1 MTRLRTALL
10 IAAAFA
16 LGTSV
21 TSIVA
26 SRRFAWSSPEFIAA
40 AASAFLLCAW
50 LLSSRVRTL
59 KESPRVSPF
68 GLSLTFNIV
77 LLGMVTYFALGVRQQ
92 RYWLDSRFEAALSL
106 ISPRLL
112 PPSRIH
118 VPPYSSRPVANY
130 EPATCLWPGQQ
141 VGFLG
146 GRILTV
152 EASIEDISIESG
164 GGATFLHIS
173 FRQGNWQTLAEFI
186 QSHPGDRLAFVT
198 SNQQVLLDIAPN
210 APMLD
215 RHLRFDISESAL
227 DRLIADRLVLWF
239 RRTPPI
245 AA

>member
-1 MTRLRTALL
+1 MTRLRTTLL
-10 IAAAFA
+10 VAAAFA

-26 SRRFAWSSPEFIAA
+26 SRRIEWSSPEFIAA

-50 LLSSRVRTL
+50 LLSTRVRTL
-59 KESPRVSPF
+59 RESPRVSPF
-68 GLSLTFNIV
+68 GLSLTFNVV

-92 RYWLDSRFEAALSL
+92 RYWLDSRVEAALSL

-118 VPPYSSRPVANY
+118 LRPYSSRPFANY

-146 GRILTV
+146 GPVLTV
-152 EASIEDISIESG
+152 ETSIEDISIETSG
-164 GGATFLHIS
+164 GKTVLHIT
-173 FRQGNWQTLAEFI
+173 FREGNWQVLSAFT
-186 QSHPGDRLAFVT
+186 QSHPGHRLAFVT
-198 SNQQVLLDIAPN
+198 SNQQVLLDIAPD
-210 APMLD
+210 APMLE
-215 RHLRFDISESAL
+215 RHLRFDISDSAL
-227 DRLIADRLVLWF
+227 DWRIADRLVLWF
-239 RRTPPI
+239 RRTPSI